1 MYGGVLDVELKV
13 KKLKLRDI
21 IYIDG
26 LILVRKYKNIWK
38 IMNDEY
44 FFDLLLFFVN
54 IDKSF
59 CCKKVELVKKI
70 EVKDKKFRKFVELE
84 EQNLIIDN
92 YLNVEQQN
100 NVVVLS
106 VIVVIFSVIFVIFS
120 VIVFIF
126 SVIVFIFSV
135 FVFILSLIFV
145 ISSVVDIEFVVESQN
160 LSLLKEFV
168 LKRLYKK
175 KIYFLKLSKDLNS
188 EVKVKKKLDLVFLI
202 DFEKVIFE
210 LKKKYKKYK
219 RKISVVESGKE
230 ININDCE
237 DKSKLIYKNEKDLKD
252 KKGKVRNDKEIV
264 VLKFKIVQKIF
275 REKVK
280 EEEMENMKFVFVTGE
295 LFFFFEE
302 IL

>member
-70 EVKDKKFRKFVELE
+70 EVKDKKFRKFVEFE

-106 VIVVIFSVIFVIFS
+106 VIVVIIS

-126 SVIVFIFSV
+126 SVIVFIISV

-188 EVKVKKKLDLVFLI
+188 EEKVKKKLDLVFLI
-202 DFEKVIFE
+202 DFERVIFE

-252 KKGKVRNDKEIV
+252 KKGKVRNDKEII

>member
-13 KKLKLRDI
+13 KKLKLQDI

-26 LILVRKYKNIWK
+26 LILLRKYKNIWK

-70 EVKDKKFRKFVELE
+70 EVKDKKFGKVIELE

-92 YLNVEQQN
+92 YLSVEQQN

-106 VIVVIFSVIFVIFS
+106 VIVVIFS

-145 ISSVVDIEFVVESQN
+145 ILSVVDIEFVVESQN

-188 EVKVKKKLDLVFLI
+188 EEKVKKKLDLVFLI
-202 DFEKVIFE
+202 DFERVIFE

-252 KKGKVRNDKEIV
+252 KKGKVRNDKEII

>member
-13 KKLKLRDI
+13 KKLKLQDI

-26 LILVRKYKNIWK
+26 LILLRKYKNIWK

-70 EVKDKKFRKFVELE
+70 EVKDKKFRKFVEFE

-106 VIVVIFSVIFVIFS
+106 VIVVIIS

-126 SVIVFIFSV
+126 SVIVFIISV

-188 EVKVKKKLDLVFLI
+188 EEKVKKKLDLVFLI
-202 DFEKVIFE
+202 DFERVIFE

-252 KKGKVRNDKEIV
+252 KKGKVRNDKEII

>member
-13 KKLKLRDI
+13 KKLKLQDI

-26 LILVRKYKNIWK
+26 LILLRKYKNIWK

-84 EQNLIIDN
+84 EQNLFIDN

-106 VIVVIFSVIFVIFS
+106 VIVVIIS

-126 SVIVFIFSV
+126 SVIVFIISV

-202 DFEKVIFE
+202 DFERVIFE

-219 RKISVVESGKE
+219 RRISVVESGKE

-252 KKGKVRNDKEIV
+252 KKGKVRNDKEII

>member
-13 KKLKLRDI
+13 KKLKLQDI

-26 LILVRKYKNIWK
+26 LILLRKYKNIWK

-70 EVKDKKFRKFVELE
+70 EVKDKKYRKFVELE

-92 YLNVEQQN
+92 YLSVEQQN

-106 VIVVIFSVIFVIFS
+106 VIVVIFS

-237 DKSKLIYKNEKDLKD
+237 DKSKLIYKSEKDLKD

>member
-13 KKLKLRDI
+13 KKLKLQDI
-21 IYIDG
+21 INIDG
-26 LILVRKYKNIWK
+26 LILLRKYKNIWK

-106 VIVVIFSVIFVIFS
+106 VIVVIIS

-145 ISSVVDIEFVVESQN
+145 ILSVVDIEFVVESQN

-188 EVKVKKKLDLVFLI
+188 EEKVKKKLDLVFLI
-202 DFEKVIFE
+202 DFERVIFE

>member
-13 KKLKLRDI
+13 KKLKLQDI
-21 IYIDG
+21 IYIDD
-26 LILVRKYKNIWK
+26 LILLRKYKNIWK

-44 FFDLLLFFVN
+44 FFDFLLFFVN

-92 YLNVEQQN
+92 YLSVEQQN

-106 VIVVIFSVIFVIFS
+106 VIVVIFS

-145 ISSVVDIEFVVESQN
+145 ILSVVDIEFIVESQN

-202 DFEKVIFE
+202 DFERVIFE

-252 KKGKVRNDKEIV
+252 KKGKVGNDKEII

-280 EEEMENMKFVFVTGE
+280 EEEMENMKFVFVMGE

>member
-13 KKLKLRDI
+13 KKLKLQDI

-26 LILVRKYKNIWK
+26 LILLRKFKNIWK

-70 EVKDKKFRKFVELE
+70 EVKDKNFRKFVELE

-92 YLNVEQQN
+92 YLSVEQQN

-106 VIVVIFSVIFVIFS
+106 VIVVIFS

-145 ISSVVDIEFVVESQN
+145 ILSVVDIEFVVESQN

-202 DFEKVIFE
+202 DFERVIFE

>member
-13 KKLKLRDI
+13 KKLKLQDI

-26 LILVRKYKNIWK
+26 LILLRKYKNIWK

-92 YLNVEQQN
+92 YLSVEQQN

-106 VIVVIFSVIFVIFS
+106 VIVVIFS

-202 DFEKVIFE
+202 DFERVIFE

-237 DKSKLIYKNEKDLKD
+237 DKSKLIYKSEKDLKD
-252 KKGKVRNDKEIV
+252 KKGKVRNDKEII

>member
-106 VIVVIFSVIFVIFS
+106 VIVVIIS

-126 SVIVFIFSV
+126 SVIVFIISV

-188 EVKVKKKLDLVFLI
+188 EEKVKKKLDLVFLI
-202 DFEKVIFE
+202 DFERVIFE

-237 DKSKLIYKNEKDLKD
+237 DKSKLIYKSEKDLKD

>member
-13 KKLKLRDI
+13 KKLKLQDI

-26 LILVRKYKNIWK
+26 LILLRKYKNIWK

-92 YLNVEQQN
+92 YLSVEQQN

-106 VIVVIFSVIFVIFS
+106 VIVVIFSVI
-120 VIVFIF
+120 VFIF

-135 FVFILSLIFV
+135 IVFILSLIFV

-188 EVKVKKKLDLVFLI
+188 EEKVKKKLDLVFLI
-202 DFEKVIFE
+202 DFERVIFE

-219 RKISVVESGKE
+219 RRISVVESGKE

-237 DKSKLIYKNEKDLKD
+237 DKSKLIYKSEKDLKD
-252 KKGKVRNDKEIV
+252 KKGKVRNDKEII

>member
-13 KKLKLRDI
+13 KKLKLQDI

-26 LILVRKYKNIWK
+26 LILLRKYKNIWK

-106 VIVVIFSVIFVIFS
+106 VIVVIIS

-126 SVIVFIFSV
+126 SVIVFIISV

-202 DFEKVIFE
+202 DFERVIFE

-252 KKGKVRNDKEIV
+252 KKGKVRNDKEII

>member
-70 EVKDKKFRKFVELE
+70 EVKEKKFRKFVELE

-106 VIVVIFSVIFVIFS
+106 VIVVIFS

-188 EVKVKKKLDLVFLI
+188 EEKVKKKLDLVFLI
-202 DFEKVIFE
+202 DFERVIFE

-252 KKGKVRNDKEIV
+252 KKGKVGNDKEII

>member
-44 FFDLLLFFVN
+44 FFDLLLLFFVN

-70 EVKDKKFRKFVELE
+70 EVKDKKFRKFVEFE

-92 YLNVEQQN
+92 YLSVEQQN

-106 VIVVIFSVIFVIFS
+106 VIVVIFSVI
-120 VIVFIF
+120 VFIF
-126 SVIVFIFSV
+126 SVIIFIFSV

-175 KIYFLKLSKDLNS
+175 KIYFIKLSKDLNS
-188 EVKVKKKLDLVFLI
+188 EVKVKKKLDLVSLI

-237 DKSKLIYKNEKDLKD
+237 DKSKLIYKNEIDLKD

>member
-106 VIVVIFSVIFVIFS
+106 VIVVIIS

-126 SVIVFIFSV
+126 SVIVFIISV

-145 ISSVVDIEFVVESQN
+145 ILSVVDIEFVVESQN

-188 EVKVKKKLDLVFLI
+188 EEKVKKKLDLVFLI
-202 DFEKVIFE
+202 DFERVIFE

-237 DKSKLIYKNEKDLKD
+237 DKSKLIYKSEKDLKD

>member
-13 KKLKLRDI
+13 KKLKLQDI
-21 IYIDG
+21 INIDG
-26 LILVRKYKNIWK
+26 LILLRKYKNIWK

-92 YLNVEQQN
+92 YLSVEQQN

-106 VIVVIFSVIFVIFS
+106 VIVVIFS

-210 LKKKYKKYK
+210 LKKK
-219 RKISVVESGKE
+219 V
-230 ININDCE
+230 
-237 DKSKLIYKNEKDLKD
+237 
-252 KKGKVRNDKEIV
+252 
-264 VLKFKIVQKIF
+264 
-275 REKVK
+275 
-280 EEEMENMKFVFVTGE
+280 
-295 LFFFFEE
+295 
-302 IL
+302 

>member
-84 EQNLIIDN
+84 EQNLFIDN

-106 VIVVIFSVIFVIFS
+106 VIVVIIS

-126 SVIVFIFSV
+126 SVIVFIISV

-145 ISSVVDIEFVVESQN
+145 ILSVVDIEFVVESQN

-188 EVKVKKKLDLVFLI
+188 EEKVKKKLDLVFLI
-202 DFEKVIFE
+202 DFERVIFE

>member
-13 KKLKLRDI
+13 KKLQLQDI

-26 LILVRKYKNIWK
+26 LILLRKYKNIWK

-92 YLNVEQQN
+92 YLSVEQQN

-106 VIVVIFSVIFVIFS
+106 VIVVIFS

-188 EVKVKKKLDLVFLI
+188 EEKVKKKLDLVFLI
-202 DFEKVIFE
+202 DFERVIFE

-252 KKGKVRNDKEIV
+252 KKGKVRNDKEII

>member
-13 KKLKLRDI
+13 KKLQLQDI

-26 LILVRKYKNIWK
+26 LILLRKYKNIWK

-92 YLNVEQQN
+92 YLSVEQQN

-106 VIVVIFSVIFVIFS
+106 VIVVIFS

-202 DFEKVIFE
+202 DFERVIFE

-252 KKGKVRNDKEIV
+252 KKGKVRNDKEII

>member
-13 KKLKLRDI
+13 KKLKLQDI

-26 LILVRKYKNIWK
+26 LILLRKYKNIWK

-70 EVKDKKFRKFVELE
+70 EVKDKKFRKFVEFE

-106 VIVVIFSVIFVIFS
+106 VIVVIFSVI
-120 VIVFIF
+120 VFIF

-135 FVFILSLIFV
+135 IVFILSLIFV

-202 DFEKVIFE
+202 DFERVIFE

-237 DKSKLIYKNEKDLKD
+237 DKSKLIYKNKKDLKD
-252 KKGKVRNDKEIV
+252 KKGKVGNDKEII